1 MKGLPT
7 LATIAQSLLSA
18 QAGLRSRFD
27 DFRRALDR
35 RDEEAYR
42 LGLTDFHQ
50 SLRRW
55 TEAEETA
62 LLPAV
67 LRAGIAGR
75 DPRRELRLEWVQ
87 LRELTR
93 YLLSQVND
101 RAPIG
106 DILGFAENL
115 ERRFAAHEWEMAT
128 VYYPAAA
135 PLLTGEEWKVLIE
148 ASPEP

>member
-1 MKGLPT
+1 L
-7 LATIAQSLLSA
+7 LAVQ
-18 QAGLRSRFD
+18 QALRNRFD
-27 DFRRALDR
+27 DFRRALGR
-35 RDEEAYR
+35 RDVEAYR

-50 SLRRW
+50 CLRRW
-55 TEAEETA
+55 TEAEEKA

-67 LRAGIAGR
+67 LRAGILGR
-75 DPRRELRLEWVQ
+75 DPQRELRLEWVQ

-93 YLLSQVND
+93 YLLSQIND

-115 ERRFAAHEWEMAT
+115 GRRFAAHESEVQN

-135 PLLTGEEWKVLIE
+135 EVLTSDEWRILVR
-148 ASPEP
+148 AAPEQ

>member
-1 MKGLPT
+1 L
-7 LATIAQSLLSA
+7 LAVQ
-18 QAGLRSRFD
+18 QALRSRFD

-35 RDEEAYR
+35 RDAEAYR
-42 LGLTDFHQ
+42 LGLTDFHNC
-50 SLRRW
+50 LRRW
-55 TEAEETA
+55 TEAGEKA

-75 DPRRELRLEWVQ
+75 DPQRELRLEWVQ

-93 YLLSQVND
+93 YLLSQIND

-106 DILGFAENL
+106 DIMGFAENL
-115 ERRFAAHEWEMAT
+115 ERRFAAHESEVRN

-135 PLLTGEEWKVLIE
+135 GALTSEEWRILLR
-148 ASPEP
+148 AAPEQ

>member
-1 MKGLPT
+1 MEKSLGGL
-7 LATIAQSLLSA
+7 LRA
-18 QAGLRSRFD
+18 QAELRERFD

-42 LGLTDFHQ
+42 LGLADFHQ
-50 SLRRW
+50 TLRRW

-67 LRAGIAGR
+67 LRANIAGR

-106 DILGFAENL
+106 DILGFVENL
-115 ERRFAAHEWEMAT
+115 ERRFAAHESEMET

-135 PLLTGEEWKVLIE
+135 PLLTNEEWTILSE
-148 ASPEP
+148 ASPGP

>member
-1 MKGLPT
+1 L
-7 LATIAQSLLSA
+7 LAAQRSL
-18 QAGLRSRFD
+18 RERFD

-35 RDEEAYR
+35 RDVEAYR
-42 LGLTDFHQ
+42 LGLTDFHNC
-50 SLRRW
+50 LRRW
-55 TEAEETA
+55 TEAEEKA

-67 LRAGIAGR
+67 VRTGIAGR
-75 DPRRELRLEWVQ
+75 DPQRELRLECVQ

-93 YLLSQVND
+93 YLLSQIND

-115 ERRFAAHEWEMAT
+115 ERRFAAHESEVRN

-135 PLLTGEEWKVLIE
+135 GVLTSDEWRILVR
-148 ASPEP
+148 AAPEP